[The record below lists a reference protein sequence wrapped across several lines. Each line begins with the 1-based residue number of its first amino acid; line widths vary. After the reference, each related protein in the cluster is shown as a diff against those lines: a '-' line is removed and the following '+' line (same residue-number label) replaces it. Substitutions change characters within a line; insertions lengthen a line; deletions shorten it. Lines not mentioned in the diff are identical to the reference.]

1 MKQKKTKSYI
11 VTCEV
16 DMCAE
21 HEVDVLVTATKE
33 SLACNKAVK
42 ELLKG
47 KHFFAIP
54 RRCVQVTSYT
64 R

>member
-21 HEVDVLVTATKE
+21 HEVDGLVTAT
-33 SLACNKAVK
+33 
-42 ELLKG
+42 
-47 KHFFAIP
+47 
-54 RRCVQVTSYT
+54 
-64 R
+64 